1 MGQRTDREEPP
12 PPHDSQVPTHTPPAR
27 GRARRAHVPDSSPGH
42 DPRRR
47 VLTIP
52 PNPETSMTSAPT
64 TLTARETVP
73 ATDGWPA
80 PSPLVWLPFHAA

>member
-1 MGQRTDREEPP
+1 
-12 PPHDSQVPTHTPPAR
+12 
-27 GRARRAHVPDSSPGH
+27 
-42 DPRRR
+42 
-47 VLTIP
+47 
-52 PNPETSMTSAPT
+52 MTSAPT